1 MKEHQDRLLQIPL
14 GTESFFLEEAYR
26 HREITYKL
34 HRLFTSWG
42 YLPVETPVF
51 DFFDTYR
58 NLLSGNKKQIYRLI
72 DREGDLLMLRSDITL
87 FLAKQ
92 MGLILRDED
101 LPARVSYGDT
111 ILRHQNRED
120 ISSNEFFQS
129 GAELI
134 GVEGIEGDLE
144 ILMLMIETFETLG
157 LSPAIHFGSRK
168 LVDTVFS
175 QLSGSDRQSAIEE
188 VRNRERGKIIK
199 RLSALY
205 PEREAERLDQVLH
218 FIGDRE
224 HFEELKSS
232 LKASPGSITGSI
244 NSDVIGILMD
254 ETFNWTSAVLD
265 NLREL
270 GKDELFQ
277 VDFSEV
283 GEQPY
288 YTGLVFQAYLPQLD
302 SAIASG
308 GRYDKL
314 LSSFGLD
321 APSVGFSMMQRK
333 VEPLAVESF
342 SPPKESGSE
351 KRGKFVENF
360 KEAQRKRASGKIV
373 TL

>member
-1 MKEHQDRLLQIPL
+1 MKEQQDRLLQIPL

-58 NLLSGNKKQIYRLI
+58 TLLSGNRKQIYRLI

-92 MGLILRDED
+92 LGLILREED
-101 LPARVSYGDT
+101 LPARVCYGDT

-134 GVEGIEGDLE
+134 GVAGIEGDLE
-144 ILMLMIETFETLG
+144 ILLLMVETFEALG
-157 LSPAIHFGSRK
+157 LEPVIHFGSRR
-168 LVDTVFS
+168 LVEAIFAE
-175 QLSGSDRQSAIEE
+175 LSGQDRLDAIEE
-188 VRNRERGKIIK
+188 VRNRDRGRVRKQLTSLFDPPK
-199 RLSALY
+199 AKALDM
-205 PEREAERLDQVLH
+205 LLH
-218 FIGDRE
+218 FIGTTGD
-224 HFEELKSS
+224 FEQLMEETAHILGPFLEKELS
-232 LKASPGSITGSI
+232 
-244 NSDVIGILMD
+244 
-254 ETFNWTSAVLD
+254 WTSSILKH
-265 NLREL
+265 LKEL
-270 GKDELFQ
+270 GKDRLFQ

-302 SAIASG
+302 SAVASG
-308 GRYDKL
+308 GRYDRL
-314 LSSFGLD
+314 LKSFGFD
-321 APSVGFSMMQRK
+321 VPSVGFSMMQRK
-333 VEPLAVESF
+333 LEPLAAECF
-342 SPPKESGSE
+342 SPPLIHSVSSQQGFARRYQTAQEQRRAGGS
-351 KRGKFVENF
+351 V
-360 KEAQRKRASGKIV
+360 I
-373 TL
+373 L